1 MGWRYPVTRLA
12 QVVPTLAMILLV
24 TFVVISL
31 APGDPSVAI
40 AGEYAEAAQLDS
52 VREQLGLD
60 RSLWEQLS
68 SHTSDLLHG
77 DLGNSYF
84 FGRPVSS
91 LIAERLGATLL
102 LTGTALLVSCALGIL
117 LGRLAA
123 RRPSGA
129 VDVAVTAT
137 TLLGYSIPSFWL
149 GQLAILVFGLHFD
162 LFPVVGMTDT
172 RVRYEGLAHVW
183 DVAKHLVLPAAV
195 LAVSEIALLAR
206 LTRTGLI
213 RQMREGYARSA
224 AGRGVSTGRI
234 LSRHAFP
241 NAALPLVTVIG
252 TRVGFLFSGAVVV
265 ETVFSWPG
273 IGLLLR
279 DAVRH
284 GDRPLALGLVTL
296 AAVSV
301 LVANL
306 VTDLLYAR
314 IDPRIRYDR

>member
-1 MGWRYPVTRLA
+1 MGWRYPVARLA

-40 AGEYAEAAQLDS
+40 AGEYAEAAQLES

-60 RSLWEQLS
+60 RSLWEQLV
-68 SHTSDLLHG
+68 SHTSGLLRG

-91 LIAERLGATLL
+91 LIAERLSATLL
-102 LTGTALLVSCALGIL
+102 LTGTALVISCILGIL
-117 LGRLAA
+117 LGRVAA
-123 RRPSGA
+123 RRPSGP
-129 VDVAVTAT
+129 VDMAVTAT

-172 RVRYEGLAHVW
+172 RTNYQGLAHVW
-183 DVAKHLVLPAAV
+183 DVAKHLVLPATV

-224 AGRGVSTGRI
+224 AGRGVPTGRI

-314 IDPRIRYDR
+314 IDPRIGYD

>member
-40 AGEYAEAAQLDS
+40 AGEYAEAAQLES

-60 RSLWEQLS
+60 RSLWEQLA
-68 SHTSDLLHG
+68 SHTSSLLRG

-102 LTGTALLVSCALGIL
+102 LTGAALLISCTLGIL
-117 LGRLAA
+117 LGGIAA
-123 RRPSGA
+123 RRPSGPM
-129 VDVAVTAT
+129 DVALTAT

-149 GQLAILVFGLHFD
+149 GQLAILVFGLYFD
-162 LFPVVGMTDT
+162 LFPVIGMTDT
-172 RVRYEGLAHVW
+172 RVRYEGLAQVW
-183 DVAKHLVLPAAV
+183 DVGKHLVLPAAV

-314 IDPRIRYDR
+314 IDPRIRYD

>member
-1 MGWRYPVTRLA
+1 MGWRYPMTRLA

-24 TFVVISL
+24 TFAVISL

-40 AGEYAEAAQLDS
+40 AGEYAEAAQLES

-60 RSLWEQLS
+60 RSLWEQLT
-68 SHTSDLLHG
+68 SHTSDLLRG

-102 LTGTALLVSCALGIL
+102 LTGTALVVSCILGIL

-123 RRPSGA
+123 RRPSGPI
-129 VDVAVTAT
+129 DVAVTAT

-183 DVAKHLVLPAAV
+183 DVAKHLVLPATV

-206 LTRTGLI
+206 LTRSGLI

-224 AGRGVSTGRI
+224 AGRGVATGRI

-301 LVANL
+301 LVANV

-314 IDPRIRYDR
+314 IDPRIRYDG

>member
-24 TFVVISL
+24 TFAVISL

-40 AGEYAEAAQLDS
+40 AGEYAEAAQLES
-52 VREQLGLD
+52 VREQLGLN
-60 RSLWEQLS
+60 RSLWEQLT
-68 SHTSDLLHG
+68 SHTSDLLRG

-102 LTGTALLVSCALGIL
+102 LTGTALLVSCILGIL
-117 LGRLAA
+117 LGRVAA
-123 RRPSGA
+123 RRPSGPM
-129 VDVAVTAT
+129 DMAVTAT

-162 LFPVVGMTDT
+162 LFPIVGMTDT
-172 RVRYEGLAHVW
+172 RVQYEGLAHVW
-183 DVAKHLVLPAAV
+183 DVAKHLVLPATV

-314 IDPRIRYDR
+314 IDPRIRYD

>member
-1 MGWRYPVTRLA
+1 MGWRYPAKRLA

-24 TFVVISL
+24 TFVVIYF

-40 AGEYAEAAQLDS
+40 AGEYAEAANLES
-52 VREQLGLD
+52 IRRQLGLD
-60 RSLWEQLS
+60 RSLWDQIF
-68 SHTSDLLHG
+68 SHTTGLMRG
-77 DLGNSYF
+77 DLGDSYF
-84 FGRPVSS
+84 FGQPVSS
-91 LIAERLGATLL
+91 LIAERLPATLL
-102 LTGTALLVSCALGIL
+102 LTGTALLMSCTVGIL
-117 LGRLAA
+117 LGRVAA

-129 VDVAVTAT
+129 VDMGVTAT

-172 RVRYEGLAHVW
+172 RAQHEGLAYIR
-183 DVAKHLVLPAAV
+183 DVGSHLVLPATV

-206 LTRTGLI
+206 LTRTGLL

-296 AAVSV
+296 VAVSV
-301 LVANL
+301 LVANV

-314 IDPRIRYDR
+314 IDPRIRYD

>member
-24 TFVVISL
+24 TFAVISL

-40 AGEYAEAAQLDS
+40 AGEYAEAAQLES
-52 VREQLGLD
+52 VREQLGLN
-60 RSLWEQLS
+60 RSLWEQLT
-68 SHTSDLLHG
+68 SHTSDLLRG

-102 LTGTALLVSCALGIL
+102 LTGTALFVSCILGIL

-123 RRPSGA
+123 RRPSGPI
-129 VDVAVTAT
+129 DVAVTAT

-162 LFPVVGMTDT
+162 WFPVVGMTDT

-183 DVAKHLVLPAAV
+183 DVVKHLVLPATV

-301 LVANL
+301 LIANV

-314 IDPRIRYDR
+314 IDPRIRYDA

>member
-1 MGWRYPVTRLA
+1 MGWRYPLTRLA
-12 QVVPTLAMILLV
+12 QVVPTLAMILLA

-31 APGDPSVAI
+31 APSDPSVAI
-40 AGEYAEAAQLDS
+40 AGEYAEAAQLES
-52 VREQLGLD
+52 VRRQLGLD
-60 RSLWEQLS
+60 RSLSEQLI
-68 SHTSDLLHG
+68 SHTSGLLRA

-102 LTGTALLVSCALGIL
+102 LTGTALLISCSLGVF
-117 LGRLAA
+117 LGRVAA

-129 VDVAVTAT
+129 MDVAVTAT

-149 GQLAILVFGLHFD
+149 GQLAILAFGLRFNW
-162 LFPVVGMTDT
+162 FPVVGMTDT
-172 RVRYEGLAHVW
+172 RAQYEGLAYVW
-183 DVAKHLVLPAAV
+183 DVGRHLVLPATV

-306 VTDLLYAR
+306 VTDLIYAR
-314 IDPRIRYDR
+314 IDPRIRYD

>member
-40 AGEYAEAAQLDS
+40 AGEYAEAAQLES

-60 RSLWEQLS
+60 RSLREQLV
-68 SHTSDLLHG
+68 SHTSGLLRG

-102 LTGTALLVSCALGIL
+102 LTGTALLISCTLGIL

-123 RRPSGA
+123 RRPSGP
-129 VDVAVTAT
+129 VDAAVTAT

-149 GQLAILVFGLHFD
+149 GQLAILVFGLHFN
-162 LFPVVGMTDT
+162 LFPIVGMTDT
-172 RVRYEGLAHVW
+172 RTDYEGLAHIW
-183 DVAKHLVLPAAV
+183 DVGKHLVLPAAV

-224 AGRGVSTGRI
+224 AGRGVPTGRI

-301 LVANL
+301 LIANL

-314 IDPRIRYDR
+314 IDPRIGYD

>member
-24 TFVVISL
+24 TFVIISL

-40 AGEYAEAAQLDS
+40 AGEYAEAAQLES
-52 VREQLGLD
+52 VRQQLGLD

-68 SHTSDLLHG
+68 SHTTSLLRG
-77 DLGNSYF
+77 DLGNSFF

-91 LIAERLGATLL
+91 LIAERLSATLL
-102 LTGTALLVSCALGIL
+102 LTGTALLVSCTLGIL
-117 LGRLAA
+117 LGRVAA
-123 RRPSGA
+123 RRPSGPL
-129 VDVAVTAT
+129 DMAVTAT

-172 RVRYEGLAHVW
+172 RSHYEGLAHVW
-183 DVAKHLVLPAAV
+183 DVGKHLVLPATV

-314 IDPRIRYDR
+314 IDPRIRYD

>member
-1 MGWRYPVTRLA
+1 MGWRYPLTRLA

-40 AGEYAEAAQLDS
+40 AGEYAEAAQLES
-52 VREQLGLD
+52 VRDQLGLD
-60 RSLWEQLS
+60 RSLWEQLVD
-68 SHTSDLLHG
+68 HTSGLLRG

-84 FGRPVSS
+84 FGRPVSA

-102 LTGTALLVSCALGIL
+102 LTGSALLVSCALGVIL
-117 LGRLAA
+117 GGVAA
-123 RRPSGA
+123 RRPSGP
-129 VDVAVTAT
+129 VDMAVTAA

-149 GQLAILVFGLHFD
+149 GQLAIVVFGIHFD

-172 RVRYEGLAHVW
+172 RAHYEGLAHVW
-183 DVAKHLVLPAAV
+183 DVGRHLVLPATV

-224 AGRGVSTGRI
+224 AGRGVSAGHI
-234 LSRHAFP
+234 LARHAFP

-314 IDPRIRYDR
+314 IDPRIRYD

>member
-24 TFVVISL
+24 TFAVISL

-40 AGEYAEAAQLDS
+40 AGEYAEAAQLES
-52 VREQLGLD
+52 VRDQLGLN
-60 RSLWEQLS
+60 RSLWEQLG
-68 SHTSDLLHG
+68 SHTSDLLRG

-102 LTGTALLVSCALGIL
+102 LTGTALLVSCILGIL
-117 LGRLAA
+117 LGRVAA
-123 RRPSGA
+123 RRPSGP
-129 VDVAVTAT
+129 VDWAVTAT

-172 RVRYEGLAHVW
+172 RIDHQGLAHVW
-183 DVAKHLVLPAAV
+183 DVAKHLVLPATV

-213 RQMREGYARSA
+213 RQMRGGYARSA
-224 AGRGVSTGRI
+224 AGRGVPAGRI

-314 IDPRIRYDR
+314 IDPRIGDE